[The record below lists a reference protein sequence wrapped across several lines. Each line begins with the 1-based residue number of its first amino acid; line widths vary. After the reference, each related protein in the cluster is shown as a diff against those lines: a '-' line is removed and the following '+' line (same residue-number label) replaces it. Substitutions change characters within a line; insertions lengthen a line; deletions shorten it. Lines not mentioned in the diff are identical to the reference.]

1 MLVVDDEPDAR
12 RLLSKVLEAAGGD
25 ITAVGSV
32 AQALSVMAT
41 VHPDVL
47 ISDIAMP
54 DQDGH
59 DLIRQIRAGGRNA
72 KDLPAIALTAFAHKD
87 DRRRVLLSGF
97 QVHVA
102 KPADPHELTALV
114 ASLAG
119 RTG

>member
-1 MLVVDDEPDAR
+1 M
-12 RLLSKVLEAAGGD
+12 
-25 ITAVGSV
+25 
-32 AQALSVMAT
+32 
-41 VHPDVL
+41 

-72 KDLPAIALTAFAHKD
+72 KDLPAVALTAFAHKD
-87 DRRRVLLSGF
+87 DRRRVLLSGY

-102 KPADPHELTALV
+102 KPADPHELAALV

-119 RTG
+119 RTGI

>member
-1 MLVVDDEPDAR
+1 
-12 RLLSKVLEAAGGD
+12 
-25 ITAVGSV
+25 
-32 AQALSVMAT
+32 MAT
-41 VHPDVL
+41 VHPHVL

-59 DLIRQIRAGGRNA
+59 DLIRQIRATGRNA

-87 DRRRVLLSGF
+87 DRRRALLSGF

-102 KPADPHELTALV
+102 KPADPHELTAMV

-119 RTG
+119 RTGLRAD